1 MSFQRTRELSSG
13 LHQYDGWRLRSLTE
27 EAANETVADI
37 DEHAK
42 ALKNVRLRLEKDD
55 LSGAAEGLKIIQAA
69 IGRTAAALMPVE
81 EEYSGLDKQL
91 VALSDLATRHG
102 LYEADEWVRQMLAEK
117 NTPLGT
123 LAMVKHHDAERRAKS
138 RNASRKRR
146 GVGQFASK

>member
-37 DEHAK
+37 DEHTK

-55 LSGAAEGLKIIQAA
+55 LTGAAAGLKVIQAA

-91 VALSDLATRHG
+91 VVLSDLATRHG
-102 LYEADEWVRQMLAEK
+102 LYEADEWLKKKIVKRTEK
-117 NTPLGT
+117 
-123 LAMVKHHDAERRAKS
+123 
-138 RNASRKRR
+138 
-146 GVGQFASK
+146 